1 MEGRRICTTPDD
13 LISVLEE
20 KPSVPLVLR
29 ITTGEVFEIRH
40 PELVIITDAD
50 TLLIAT
56 PSDRQRRHRVR
67 HIGLD
72 DLVEFASATKRSHED
87 DNGN

>member
-1 MEGRRICTTPDD
+1 MYNADD
-13 LISVLEE
+13 LISALEE
-20 KPSVPLVLR
+20 KPFVPLVLR
-29 ITTGEVFEIRH
+29 ISTGEEFEIRH
-40 PELVIITDAD
+40 PELVIVTDAD
-50 TLLIAT
+50 TLMIAT

-72 DLVEFASATKRSHED
+72 HLVEFAPATKRSHEE